1 MKDKNELENLAN
13 SILENLIDIK
23 GNFEYSIDIFDK
35 YQTIIIDTDLHIILY
50 EDFFSVIFAI
60 KKHGLDLH
68 SIWFTNK
75 GMSLVIKSD

>member
-1 MKDKNELENLAN
+1 MKDEHELENLVD
-13 SILENLIDIK
+13 SILDDLTDIK
-23 GNFEYSIDIFDK
+23 GNFEYSIDIFDE

-75 GMSLVIKSD
+75 GMSLVIKGD

>member
-1 MKDKNELENLAN
+1 MKDKKELENLAN

-35 YQTIIIDTDLHIILY
+35 YQTIIIDTDLHIILK
-50 EDFFSVIFAI
+50 EDIYSFISII
-60 KKHGLDLH
+60 QEYGLDLH

-75 GMSLVIKSD
+75 GMSLVIKGD